1 MVALYLVAEYLV
13 GCRHLVGRVD
23 CLHLVGLDDC
33 RSLAL
38 LDVASCW
45 VGDSAESL
53 PRRLPVAYSVA
64 YSDAHLAACPD
75 VYSVCRG

>member
-45 VGDSAESL
+45 VGDSAGNL
-53 PRRLPVAYSVA
+53 LRCR
-64 YSDAHLAACPD
+64 PD
-75 VYSVCRG
+75 VYPAVYLAAYLVCRG